1 MVISVHRPVGVM
13 DAAVV
18 AQGDVTPFPSAAVSM
33 NAPYHAMGEIQA
45 GGDDL
50 ATEDEDGNRPVHII
64 RLFQIFM
71 TGDAAGA
78 TTEPR
83 IADHPV
89 FSTKFILDSG
99 ATTHATGNRS
109 LFPWLF
115 PVQEGGEI
123 IAANGHGLAVR
134 GFGPVVMENFRLNGV
149 LYVPGLSCNVISLSK
164 LIELDYGVAFSRA
177 GCLIKD
183 LRTGEIVGNASLVR
197 GLYHFDRLE
206 IPLDRAPAVAP

>member
-1 MVISVHRPVGVM
+1 M

-18 AQGDVTPFPSAAVSM
+18 AQGDVTPSPKVAFFMV
-33 NAPYHAMGEIQA
+33 NAPHDAMGVIQT
-45 GGDDL
+45 GGYDL
-50 ATEDEDGNRPVHII
+50 ATEDGNRPVHIV

-71 TGDAAGA
+71 ISDAAGA

-99 ATTHATGNRS
+99 ATTHATGNRD

-123 IAANGHGLAVR
+123 VAANGHGLAVR
-134 GFGPVVMENFRLNGV
+134 GFGPVVMENFRVNGV

-206 IPLDRAPAVAP
+206 IPLDRAPAMAP